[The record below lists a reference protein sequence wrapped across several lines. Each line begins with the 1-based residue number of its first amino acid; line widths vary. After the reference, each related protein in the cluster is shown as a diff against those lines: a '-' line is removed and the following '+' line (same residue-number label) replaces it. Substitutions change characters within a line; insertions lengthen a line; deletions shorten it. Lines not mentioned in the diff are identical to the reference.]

1 MMEPMPSAT
10 TLSLYAFQPASY
22 GTQFF
27 VLAASRLDAI
37 EAVRKHARQ
46 HALDSLWA
54 DSSDEARS
62 EAVDEALAEV
72 DTYVNETRDEWAQD
86 GDKPPR
92 IEVWGV
98 GQVVRAEI
106 C

>member
-1 MMEPMPSAT
+1 MPSAPS
-10 TLSLYAFQPASY
+10 LSLYAFQPASY

-27 VLAASRLDAI
+27 VMAASRLDAI
-37 EAVRKHARQ
+37 DAVRRHVRQ
-46 HALDSLWA
+46 HALDSLGA

-62 EAVDEALAEV
+62 EAVAAALAEV
-72 DTYVNETRDEWAQD
+72 DTYVNETRDEWAQE

-98 GQVVRAEI
+98 GQVVQAEVS
-106 C
+106 